1 MLIQFSNFQFLSIQ
15 GSVTNLL
22 LLPLLL
28 PKWHRFAFFFLNS
41 ELKENSEK
49 KEKKRKE
56 NIKGNDVVVVPLP
69 WIKTKKND
77 EKNQIPSFFES
88 ERERVSRFDL
98 ASTSLVSLAI
108 STFSLNSIP
117 LLSSLTEE
125 LYCSQRVRIAHVCNN
140 TIHLFEWPVKILN
153 GLGSWSCSVCP
164 C

>member
-1 MLIQFSNFQFLSIQ
+1 MH
-15 GSVTNLL
+15 V
-22 LLPLLL
+22 
-28 PKWHRFAFFFLNS
+28 FFFFFFNS

-49 KEKKRKE
+49 KKKRKRKE
-56 NIKGNDVVVVPLP
+56 K
-69 WIKTKKND
+69 KTLRGTTSWSFPFPESKQTKND

-88 ERERVSRFDL
+88 ERERESRFDL

-125 LYCSQRVRIAHVCNN
+125 LNCSQRVRIAHMCNN

-153 GLGSWSCSVCP
+153 GLGS
-164 C
+164 